1 MCGSHCSN
9 PVGWGT
15 GGVSRGSNLDRGLRL
30 RYNYNMDSNPA
41 AHYQETVM
49 KVRKHIRIKTTK
61 DAQRPYYF
69 LVKEIV
75 KNCDKYNSLPYELRR
90 EFYLGNFKVLLT

>member
-1 MCGSHCSN
+1 MSTCVVCNIKKWTTQGGVYRVCGSHCSN

-49 KVRKHIRIKTTK
+49 KVRKHIRIRDYKRRAETLLFSGK
-61 DAQRPYYF
+61 GDS
-69 LVKEIV
+69 KE
-75 KNCDKYNSLPYELRR
+75 L
-90 EFYLGNFKVLLT
+90 

>member
-1 MCGSHCSN
+1 
-9 PVGWGT
+9 
-15 GGVSRGSNLDRGLRL
+15 
-30 RYNYNMDSNPA
+30 
-41 AHYQETVM
+41 M
-49 KVRKHIRIKTTK
+49 KVRKHISIRTTK

-75 KNCDKYNSLPYELRR
+75 KNCDKYNSLTYELRR